1 MTGVQT
7 CALPIS
13 DLDGNMVKEGTYT
26 FEVRAMLE
34 YEYLNSVDYGND
46 DSCLDALMNSD
57 NVQTQSFNVNVDVTA
72 PKVDSSLDGDV
83 LTINASDAS
92 GIQAVAVYSN
102 GTRVSD
108 IIRVNNTETTTTI
121 NLSDLAE
128 GYDKNNLEVQV
139 VDYGMN
145 MASST
150 VNLVDVNKTALQ
162 IAVDTAN
169 TLKEDRKS
177 VV

>member
-1 MTGVQT
+1 
-7 CALPIS
+7 
-13 DLDGNMVKEGTYT
+13 
-26 FEVRAMLE
+26 
-34 YEYLNSVDYGND
+34 
-46 DSCLDALMNSD
+46 MNSD

-162 IAVDTAN
+162 IAV
-169 TLKEDRKS
+169 RYS
-177 VV
+177 